1 MSLCVLRVK
10 ANIGGKAMLIVKLE
24 ANSNGTRANQQLDF
38 PLRTIPEG
46 YAVIPENLE
55 DEAKRYLPWL
65 EIETNAE
72 GKVVAVSENTAA
84 KETFLEEL
92 AKQEVAEA
100 EEKEKTEGENS
111 DE

>member
-1 MSLCVLRVK
+1 
-10 ANIGGKAMLIVKLE
+10 MLIVKLE

-72 GKVVAVSENTAA
+72 GKVIGVSENTAA
-84 KETFLEEL
+84 KEAFLEEL
-92 AKQEVAEA
+92 AKQEAA
-100 EEKEKTEGENS
+100 EGEDNE
-111 DE
+111 DETQKET

>member
-1 MSLCVLRVK
+1 
-10 ANIGGKAMLIVKLE
+10 MLIVKLE
-24 ANSNGTRANQQLDF
+24 ANPNGTRANQQLDF
-38 PLRTIPEG
+38 PLRVIPEG
-46 YAVIPENLE
+46 YAVIPEALE
-55 DEAKRYLPWL
+55 EEAKSYLPWL
-65 EIETNAE
+65 EIETDAE

-111 DE
+111 AE